1 MPPVSLYECMDDR
14 VNEDSDNITDY
25 LQVRPYLGP
34 I

>member
-1 MPPVSLYECMDDR
+1 MDDR

-25 LQVRPYLGP
+25 LQVRTNAPLLGLHPAP